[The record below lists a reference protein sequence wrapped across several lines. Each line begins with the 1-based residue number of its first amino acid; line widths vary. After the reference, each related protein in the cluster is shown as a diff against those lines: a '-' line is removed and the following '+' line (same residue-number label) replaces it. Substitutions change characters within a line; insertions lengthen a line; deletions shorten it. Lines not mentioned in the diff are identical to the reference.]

1 MNIVL
6 TRDTGQRDVIACT
19 LPTLPERFTLHRA
32 QRAASGF
39 TEGDEAALA
48 AAPEGTTVTASG
60 KADGE
65 SLVMVGVAAIGLC
78 VVSGLDLRSAGK
90 LRDVGRDVVR
100 YGELV
105 ITALW
110 EAGYR
115 DIGEISTAGGELLK
129 ACAESLAARSAAV
142 ASEVRGFPKA
152 PAAPIASGA
161 P

>member
-1 MNIVL
+1 MDIIL

-19 LPTLPERFTLHRA
+19 LPTIPERFTLHRA

-48 AAPEGTTVTASG
+48 SAPEGTAIRPSG
-60 KADGE
+60 TADGE
-65 SLVMVGVAAIGLC
+65 SLVMVGVAAIGLS
-78 VVSGLDLRSAGK
+78 VASGLDLRSAGK

-115 DIGEISTAGGELLK
+115 DIGEISAAGSKLLE
-129 ACAESLAARSAAV
+129 ACTESLASRAAAV
-142 ASEVRGFPKA
+142 SAEARGFPTA
-152 PAAPIASGA
+152 PVAPIASGA
-161 P
+161 A